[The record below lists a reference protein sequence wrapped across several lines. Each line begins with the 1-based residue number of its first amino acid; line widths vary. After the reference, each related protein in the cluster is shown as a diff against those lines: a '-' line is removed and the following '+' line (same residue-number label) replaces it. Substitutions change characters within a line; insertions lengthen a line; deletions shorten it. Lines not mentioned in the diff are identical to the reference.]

1 MTKFVNVGSISVDH
15 IDPSIFCVL
24 TAKSR
29 DSTAP
34 LADLLIF
41 SPRWDVA
48 SRTYHAHRTVASCNL
63 ANTNITDTYRPP
75 YYHRN
80 AASEL
85 MGLIYGDYGGRS
97 DAFKPGSVSFECG
110 SRQPL
115 PLPSPHSVNKITQA
129 NETHPTSGPS
139 RRRLRGIQSRH

>member
-1 MTKFVNVGSISVDH
+1 MKAPYKYDLTKFVNVGSISVDH

-29 DSTAP
+29 DPHTP

-48 SRTYHAHRTVASCNL
+48 SRASLPSVWIYSWIPNSLTECL
-63 ANTNITDTYRPP
+63 LDTYRPP

-85 MGLIYGDYGGRS
+85 MGLIYGEYGGRS

-110 SRQPL
+110 STFF
-115 PLPSPHSVNKITQA
+115 PSF
-129 NETHPTSGPS
+129 
-139 RRRLRGIQSRH
+139 